1 MSYATLADL
10 RNVAAIYGVLI
21 PSDDDAQQ
29 ALDLASHD
37 LDLALLGVGTF
48 DITVLTPTQVDALS
62 DACAIQACFRLQQGG
77 DLMLG
82 TDDGV
87 SAVGAISFSRQT
99 PARLSPEAAD
109 RIAGLGLLRRSG
121 CAPPAPPRDPVDAG
135 WPWPLP
141 YPF

>member
-1 MSYATLADL
+1 MSYATVDQL

-37 LDLALLGVGTF
+37 LDLALLGVGSF
-48 DITVLTPTQVDALS
+48 DTSALTATQVDALS
-62 DACAIQACFRLQQGG
+62 DACAIQAAFRIQQGG

-87 SAVGAISFSRQT
+87 SAAGGISFSMRT

-109 RIAGLGLLRRSG
+109 RIAGLGLLKRSG
-121 CAPPAPPRDPVDAG
+121 CAPPAPLNVPADAG